1 MSGSS
6 IPDKLPVRTINN
18 FRKSVLDWYDG
29 HRRTLPWRA
38 VPGETRDPYHIWLS
52 EIMLQQTVVAAVIPY
67 FLKFTHLWPTVH
79 DLAAAP
85 LDDVLKE
92 WAGLGYYARARNL
105 HKCSMVI
112 STELGGIFPQT
123 YEQLK
128 LLPGIGD
135 YTAAAILSIGFN
147 RPAVVV
153 DGNMER
159 VMSRYF
165 AITEPLPDS
174 KPAIR
179 KAAAL
184 LSTGR
189 EDRPSDYAQAL
200 MDLGAT
206 ICIPKSPRCT
216 ACPLHK
222 SCQGRKLGVAA
233 DLPARALKKVKPF
246 KRGHVYW
253 IYHAKTGHILLERR
267 PEKGLF
273 GGMMG
278 FPTSEWLEKAEIPH
292 PEAILKLG
300 KPVLLKGHIIRHSFT
315 HFDLELQGYKIQIA
329 KPPGHLISIPE
340 KDILKSGLPSLFQKF
355 ARFIS
360 YNRDD

>member
-1 MSGSS
+1 MSGS
-6 IPDKLPVRTINN
+6 IVPDKLPVRTINN
-18 FRKSVLDWYDG
+18 FRKSVLDWYDQN
-29 HRRTLPWRA
+29 RRVLPWRA
-38 VPGETRDPYHIWLS
+38 LPDVTPDPYHVWLS

-67 FLKFTHLWPTVH
+67 FLKFTKLWPTVH

-105 HKCSMVI
+105 HKCAIAV
-112 STELGGIFPQT
+112 STDLSGSFPQT
-123 YEQLK
+123 YPQLK
-128 LLPGIGD
+128 ALPGIGD
-135 YTAAAILSIGFN
+135 YTAAAILSIGFDK
-147 RPAVVV
+147 PSVVV
-153 DGNMER
+153 DGNVER

-179 KAAAL
+179 KAAGL
-184 LSTGR
+184 LSAER

-206 ICIPKSPRCT
+206 ICIPKAPRCG

-222 SCQGRKLGVAA
+222 NCQARQQNIAA
-233 DLPARALKKVKPF
+233 DLPARAHKKPKPF
-246 KRGHVYW
+246 KRGYVYW
-253 IYHAKTGHILLERR
+253 VYDGKSGDILLEKR

-273 GGMMG
+273 GSMMG
-278 FPTSEWLEKAEIPH
+278 FPTSEWLENAAIEH

-300 KPVLLKGHIIRHSFT
+300 KPIILKGQVVRHSFT
-315 HFDLELQGYKIQIA
+315 HFDLELQGYQIKATKLPKGAYRVA
-329 KPPGHLISIPE
+329 K
-340 KDILKSGLPSLFQKF
+340 KDLQKSGLPSLFQKF

-360 YNRDD
+360 HNHDD